1 MIFVSGLITGLFVG
15 LIFGVF
21 IVALCNVADH
31 RD

>member
-1 MIFVSGLITGLFVG
+1 MFGYGFLTGLFVG

>member
-1 MIFVSGLITGLFVG
+1 MIFVSGLITGLFLG
-15 LIFGVF
+15 LIFGVL